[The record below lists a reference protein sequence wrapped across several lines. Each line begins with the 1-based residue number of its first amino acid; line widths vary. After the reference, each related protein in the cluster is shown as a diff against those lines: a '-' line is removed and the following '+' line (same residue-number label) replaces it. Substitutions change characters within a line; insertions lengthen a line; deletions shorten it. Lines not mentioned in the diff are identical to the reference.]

1 MKEKD
6 GEIEGDDDV
15 CVCVC
20 VCVSYSK
27 LVSVTE
33 IVCGWVCERE
43 NERKI
48 IEMVFM
54 GIYVR

>member
-1 MKEKD
+1 MC
-6 GEIEGDDDV
+6 V

-20 VCVSYSK
+20 VCACVRVSVCVYVSYSK
-27 LVSVTE
+27 LVSVRE

-48 IEMVFM
+48 IEMLFI

>member
-1 MKEKD
+1 
-6 GEIEGDDDV
+6 V
-15 CVCVC
+15 CLR

-27 LVSVTE
+27 LVSVRE